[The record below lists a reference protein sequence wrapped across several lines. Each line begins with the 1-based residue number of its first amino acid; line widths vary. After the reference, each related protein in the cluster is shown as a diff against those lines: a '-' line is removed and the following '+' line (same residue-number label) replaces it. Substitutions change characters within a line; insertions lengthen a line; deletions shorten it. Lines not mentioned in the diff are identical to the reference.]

1 MKERH
6 GEDTHLHSLRQVL
19 SLPALVWKQLAGE
32 EVTWSKD
39 FAAVD
44 LELVS
49 MARGWQGCTMLSR
62 GCSGSAVMAFACW
75 VCR

>member
-1 MKERH
+1 MRKRH
-6 GEDTHLHSLRQVL
+6 GEDTHLRSLWQVL

-44 LELVS
+44 SELVS
-49 MARGWQGCTMLSR
+49 VARAGRAVLCSPMA
-62 GCSGSAVMAFACW
+62 APAPP
-75 VCR
+75 